1 MRTLGRGMFDVYA
14 LALPRGHGFGERLPF
29 EAWQSDDGKAC
40 AIVTRHAEDGSIGLI
55 VMRRRTDGVW
65 AVTHDNVPQPDITA
79 ATALAE
85 VELEVGRSPLPVP
98 PGVPRRTA
106 LHDLQGRE
114 PSQIFRLLTARSH
127 QNVAWLLN
135 QLYLSLPRPDANWA
149 ADCQTEN
156 FHTRLW
162 EAQLLASFREQGLLV
177 TQPVESPDFRIENRK
192 GGVAWVEAVTA
203 NTQERFEPV
212 NARPSFQPEE
222 PADLFFGV
230 AALRFAKT
238 LGSKLQRGYADM
250 PHVAGMPFAIAL
262 ADFHAP
268 ASMMWSREA
277 LLGYLYG
284 TSAHVIEVDGERI
297 AIAGEASHLRGASAF
312 PAGLFRNDAHAELSA
327 VIFTN
332 ACTLGKFNRLAV
344 SAGAPD
350 HGLRYVR
357 YGKFFDRR
365 PDALDGIKFSLDV
378 TSDEYRGLWPQGYE
392 PWCAELEVFHN
403 PFARH
408 PLPEALLPEA
418 THWVDADGEQICRS
432 HYATNILWSGTLI
445 QNHADDIPSYDGV
458 PAYLESVARRRSA
471 EQAEPGAL
479 DPEGA

>member
-1 MRTLGRGMFDVYA
+1 MTPLGRGMFDVYA
-14 LALPRGHGFGERLPF
+14 LALPRGHGFGDRLPY
-29 EAWQSDDGKAC
+29 EAWQSDDGQAC
-40 AIVTRHAEDGSIGLI
+40 AIVTRHAEDGTLGLI
-55 VMRRRTDGVW
+55 VLRRRVDGVW
-65 AVTHDNVPQPDITA
+65 AVTHDNAPQADLAA

-85 VELEVGRSPLPVP
+85 VELRPGRDPVP
-98 PGVPRRTA
+98 MPPGTPRRTA
-106 LHDLQGRE
+106 LYDLQGRE
-114 PSQIFRLLTARSH
+114 PSQIFQLLTRRTH
-127 QNVAWLLN
+127 RNVAWLLN
-135 QLYLSLPRPDANWA
+135 QLYLSLPRPDPNWA

-177 TQPVESPDFRIENRK
+177 TQPFESPDFRIENRK
-192 GGVAWVEAVTA
+192 GGAAWVEAVTA
-203 NTQERFEPV
+203 NPPTRFEPV
-212 NARPSFQPEE
+212 NARPTFQPDE
-222 PADLFFGV
+222 PAELFFGA

-238 LGSKLQRGYADM
+238 LGNKLQRGHADL
-250 PHVAGMPFAIAL
+250 PHVTGMPFAIAL

-284 TSAHVIEVDGERI
+284 MSAEVIEIDGARV
-297 AIAGEASHLRGASAF
+297 ASASEASHLLGASGF
-312 PAGLFRNDAHAELSA
+312 PAGLFRDDVHAELSA

-365 PDALDGIKFSLDV
+365 PGALDGIPFSLDV
-378 TSDEYRGLWPQGYE
+378 AGDAYRGLWPQGYE

-403 PFARH
+403 PHARH
-408 PLPEALLPEA
+408 PLPLALLPEV
-418 THWVDADGEQICRS
+418 THWTEVDGELVCRS
-432 HYATNILWSGTLI
+432 HYETNILWSGTLI
-445 QNHADDIPSYDGV
+445 QDQAEDIPSYEGV
-458 PAYLESVARRRSA
+458 PAYLESVARRRA
-471 EQAEPGAL
+471 EQAASKEP
-479 DPEGA
+479 DPPS